1 MAFKINISSPQGKT
15 YKLEAEAPALKGK
28 ALGDV
33 IQGQDISPDL
43 TGYELEI
50 TGASDKAGFTAI
62 ESVQG
67 IGLKKVLLDVGKG
80 MHKKPKG
87 DKKKIPS
94 TSKGLR
100 LRKTVRGKVISD
112 AISQINTKVLKEGSK
127 KLSEVFPEQN
137 KKEEAPAPAEE
148 KPAEEKKEE
157 KAEEKPAEDK
167 TEKGPVEEKQ
177 EQPPQNAKPESEPKE
192 APPTEANPEEEP
204 KEAPKAVEEKTHP
217 DEEPKQ

>member
-1 MAFKINISSPQGKT
+1 MAFKINISSSQGKT

-137 KKEEAPAPAEE
+137 KKEEAPVPAEE
-148 KPAEEKKEE
+148 KPAE
-157 KAEEKPAEDK
+157 APAPAEDK

-192 APPTEANPEEEP
+192 SPPTEANPEEEP